1 MEKIEENKSNKE
13 QIGDKLKMIRILI
26 EFGSEET
33 KKKEINW
40 SNWLSFL

>member
-1 MEKIEENKSNKE
+1 MEKIEEIKSIKE
-13 QIGDKLKMIRILI
+13 QAGDKLQMIRILI

-33 KKKEINW
+33 KKKGINW

>member
-1 MEKIEENKSNKE
+1 MEKTEENKRIKE
-13 QIGDKLKMIRILI
+13 QEGDKLQLIRILI

-33 KKKEINW
+33 KKKGINW